1 MLNGAHERLP
11 RSVVTATTLA
21 RILAAAPDRGVRDA
35 ARALE
40 LAMRVYQE
48 DPAAVHAETV
58 ALSLAAMSR
67 CGEALE
73 WIRRA
78 VSTAEQSAEAA
89 ETARLKSEVSKY
101 EAPACRQGQVP

>member
-1 MLNGAHERLP
+1 
-11 RSVVTATTLA
+11 VA

-40 LAMRVYQE
+40 LAMRVYRA

-58 ALSLAAMSR
+58 ALALAAMSR

-78 VSTAEQSAEAA
+78 VSVAEQSADVAD
-89 ETARLKSEVSKY
+89 TARLRSELSKHG
-101 EAPACRQGQVP
+101 APACRQGQVP